1 MRCNLDQSKKLALR
15 TFAGKGVLAVI
26 FLLAFVTT
34 GTTSFASDFTNRIV
48 SIHEKGA
55 SAVQIVAEKEIGSR
69 YTSYLLSKPPRVVFD
84 FQGTDISSLPGVT
97 TLSAS
102 PVREIIVSQ
111 YESAGV
117 KSGRIELIL
126 TERVPYNVKVDG
138 TILHVNFTPATP
150 AAVSLPTP
158 ALQVADSVVVTPAP
172 APAPAPAPEE
182 VKPEVAPVVV
192 SADKKNL
199 SAVSILE
206 IVSRKGEVYLR
217 ADGELNQCKS
227 FALKSPARFV
237 VDCFGVTEKIEK
249 NAISLSG
256 PIKSVRVGTYTDKV
270 RFVLEGDVKI
280 IDKLKMYPVV
290 DGLALRYDD
299 KTPSPVTVAKSSSA
313 PKAEKEKNAAL
324 TVEKVDFKVVDGHS
338 LVIVTLSA
346 PGEVMQPIKDKTLL
360 RFGVKGA
367 TITPSLR
374 RTIDA
379 SAFPSVIRQITP
391 YTVSNRA
398 QSDVRFAVELKG
410 DTSYELKS
418 DGNVVTLMVENG
430 SFTKAQGP
438 LDTTIELPLDSAV
451 TKQQEKVAVATS
463 VTKSTAKVSP
473 EVITNDTLK
482 ITEEKRY
489 SGQIVSLNFDNIEI
503 RNVLLLIAEVSDT
516 NIIANDDVKG
526 VITLRLNN
534 VPWDQALDVILESKG
549 LAMEREGNILRI
561 APKEVVLKRKLD
573 KATIESEIRK
583 LELTSNAIKKTKTF
597 SLNFAPVEQVANQ
610 IIEYLKGQGVVSFST
625 SSSSGDGNARVN
637 QGERSASAS
646 GRGTSST
653 SSFKSDYGVSIDAR
667 TRKIIV
673 SATPEQLI
681 EIEEQIIKTIDIEV
695 PGNQITIEARIVEAN
710 SNFTRDLGVSWG
722 VSQQGTAQGPWDLS
736 GGMIAGGGA
745 FTINP
750 GTQATN
756 TTGPV
761 FNRSAGIG
769 SQFTFGRIGIDSTI
783 LDLRLSALEA
793 SGYGKIVSTPRVT
806 TTDKEP
812 AEISQGTQIPYQ
824 TTSEDG
830 PVTEFIDATLSLK
843 VKPTINPDQTLTL
856 EIEVSNDSVGST
868 VATGVG
874 SAPSINKKMAKTKV
888 LVKNG
893 ETTVIGGIFI
903 ETDTESEVGI
913 PLLRNIPIL
922 GHLFKSTKKSKDKTE
937 LMIFITPTVV
947 Q

>member
-55 SAVQIVAEKEIGSR
+55 SAVQIVAEKEIGTR

-172 APAPAPAPEE
+172 APAPEE

-256 PIKSVRVGTYTDKV
+256 PIKSVRVGTYADKV

-299 KTPSPVTVAKSSSA
+299 KTPSPGTVAKSSSA

-451 TKQQEKVAVATS
+451 TKQQEKVAVPTS
-463 VTKSTAKVSP
+463 VTKSNAKVSP

-561 APKEVVLKRKLD
+561 APKEVILKRKLD
-573 KATIESEIRK
+573 NAKIETEISAIVIKETKAFSVNYGPVDDIAK
-583 LELTSNAIKKTKTF
+583 KIKD
-597 SLNFAPVEQVANQ
+597 Q
-610 IIEYLKGQGVVSFST
+610 IKDNGTVS
-625 SSSSGDGNARVN
+625 
-637 QGERSASAS
+637 
-646 GRGTSST
+646 
-653 SSFKSDYGVSIDAR
+653 SDER
-667 TRKIIV
+667 TRQIFV
-673 SATPEQLI
+673 TTTPDMLK
-681 EIEEQIIKTIDIEV
+681 EIEEQIIKRLDV
-695 PGNQITIEARIVEAN
+695 PDQQVTIEARIVEAN

-722 VSQQGTAQGPWDLS
+722 ISQQGTANGPWDLN
-736 GGMIAGGGA
+736 GAMITGGGS

-761 FNRSAGIG
+761 FNNSAGIG
-769 SQFTFGRIGIDSTI
+769 SMFTFGRIGIDSTI

-793 SGYGKIVSTPRVT
+793 SGYGKIVSTPRIT
-806 TTDKEP
+806 TSNGES
-812 AEISQGTQIPYQ
+812 AEISQGTQIPYSTVSQ
-824 TTSEDG
+824 TG
-830 PVTEFIDATLSLK
+830 TETKFVDATLKLK
-843 VKPTINPDQTLTL
+843 VKPVINPDNSMIL

-868 VATGVG
+868 VATGAG
-874 SAPSINKKMAKTKV
+874 SAPSINTKKAKTKV
-888 LVKNG
+888 LIKNG

-903 ETDTESEVGI
+903 ESDIESESGI
-913 PLLRNIPIL
+913 PLLRDIPIL

-937 LMIFITPTVV
+937 LMIFITPRIVE
-947 Q
+947 

>member
-55 SAVQIVAEKEIGSR
+55 SAVQIVAEKEIGTR

-172 APAPAPAPEE
+172 APAPEE

-206 IVSRKGEVYLR
+206 IVSRKGEVFLL

-237 VDCFGVTEKIEK
+237 VDCFGVTEKIGK
-249 NAISLSG
+249 KTIPLSG
-256 PIKSVRVGTYTDKV
+256 PIKTVRIGTYADKV
-270 RFVLEGDVKI
+270 RFVLEGDVKA
-280 IDKLKMYPVV
+280 IDKLKTYTVA

-299 KTPSPVTVAKSSSA
+299 KTPSPGIVAKFSPA
-313 PKAEKEKNAAL
+313 PKAEKEKSAAL

-338 LVIVTLSA
+338 LVIVTLSS

-360 RFGVKGA
+360 RFGIKGA

-391 YTVSNRA
+391 YIVSNRA

-451 TKQQEKVAVATS
+451 TKQQEKVAVPTS
-463 VTKSTAKVSP
+463 VTKSNAKVSP

-482 ITEEKRY
+482 VTEEKRY

-561 APKEVVLKRKLD
+561 APKEVMLKRKLD
-573 KATIESEIRK
+573 NAKIETEISAIVIKETKAFSVNYGPVDDIANK
-583 LELTSNAIKKTKTF
+583 IKD
-597 SLNFAPVEQVANQ
+597 Q
-610 IIEYLKGQGVVSFST
+610 IKDNGTVSS
-625 SSSSGDGNARVN
+625 
-637 QGERSASAS
+637 
-646 GRGTSST
+646 
-653 SSFKSDYGVSIDAR
+653 DAR
-667 TRKIIV
+667 TRQIFV
-673 SATPEQLI
+673 TTTPDMLK
-681 EIEEQIIKTIDIEV
+681 EIEEQIIKRLDV
-695 PGNQITIEARIVEAN
+695 ADQQVTIEARIVEAN

-722 VSQQGTAQGPWDLS
+722 ISQQGTAKGPWDLN
-736 GGMIAGGGA
+736 GAMITGGGS

-761 FNRSAGIG
+761 FNNSAGLG
-769 SQFTFGRIGIDSTI
+769 SMFTFGRIGIDSTI

-793 SGYGKIVSTPRVT
+793 SGYGKIVSTPRIT
-806 TTDKEP
+806 TSNGQLAK
-812 AEISQGTQIPYQ
+812 ISQGTKIPYQ
-824 TTSEDG
+824 SSGEDG
-830 PVTEFIDATLSLK
+830 KTKTEFVQANLSLE
-843 VKPTINPDQTLTL
+843 VTPIINPDESMILN
-856 EIEVSNDSVGST
+856 IIVKNDSIGTTVST
-868 VATGVG
+868 GTG
-874 SAPSINKKMAKTKV
+874 SAPSINNKEASTKV
-888 LVKNG
+888 LIKNG

-903 ETDTESEVGI
+903 ESDIESESGI
-913 PLLRNIPIL
+913 PLLRDIPIL

-937 LMIFITPTVV
+937 LMIFITPRIVE
-947 Q
+947 